1 MPLTNIAPL
10 QSPITIAA
18 ATTITPVNAGAYYD
32 QTLVWSGAQTL
43 TINSGLPNGWRC
55 RCRPPASGNASIASD
70 GTVLLNTATTTVT
83 RSLSSNIMFSIT
95 QIAADSYA
103 VTGS

>member
-1 MPLTNIAPL
+1 MPLTNINPL
-10 QSPITIAA
+10 QAPITIAA
-18 ATTITPVNAGAYYD
+18 ATTISPSTAQQYYD
-32 QTLVWSGAQTL
+32 QMLVFSGAQTVTL
-43 TINSGLPNGWRC
+43 NSGLPNGFRL

-70 GTVLLNTATTTVT
+70 GTVLLNGATTTVT
-83 RSLSSNIMFSIT
+83 RALSSNITFNVM